1 LNGEAVGMADFRA
14 LHSVIDGIVR
24 RLDRSC
30 PPDLRA
36 AVNASFSVLAG
47 GQWTADPAPTAI
59 TLWPFRVHVNEHQRN
74 VELRSGAQVR
84 NRPLPLDMHFLM
96 TVWGTNSANELT
108 LFGWALRE
116 MYSMPTLDASTF
128 TTVDARWRAEEI
140 VQVSPADMSIEDM
153 ARLWDAVRP
162 DYRLSVAFVARVVQI
177 DIESEDAP
185 NVVVRR
191 LSFEEVE
198 A

>member
-1 LNGEAVGMADFRA
+1 MADYRA
-14 LHSVIDGIVR
+14 LHAVMDGIAR
-24 RLDRSC
+24 RLERSC
-30 PPDLRA
+30 PADLRA
-36 AVNASFSVLAG
+36 AVNATFVVLSG
-47 GQWTADPAPTAI
+47 GQWVADPAPTAI

-74 VELRSGAQVR
+74 VELHPGPGVR
-84 NRPLPLDMHFLM
+84 NRPLPLDVHFLL
-96 TVWGTNSANELT
+96 TVWGANSANELT

-116 MYSMPTLDASTF
+116 MYSMATLDASTF
-128 TTVDARWRAEEI
+128 TTVEARWRPDEI
-140 VQVSPADMSIEDM
+140 VQVSPADMTIEDM

-185 NVVVRR
+185 NVLVRR
-191 LSFEEVE
+191 LTFEEQG

>member
-1 LNGEAVGMADFRA
+1 
-14 LHSVIDGIVR
+14 
-24 RLDRSC
+24 
-30 PPDLRA
+30 
-36 AVNASFSVLAG
+36 
-47 GQWTADPAPTAI
+47 
-59 TLWPFRVHVNEHQRN
+59 
-74 VELRSGAQVR
+74 
-84 NRPLPLDMHFLM
+84 
-96 TVWGTNSANELT
+96 
-108 LFGWALRE
+108 
-116 MYSMPTLDASTF
+116 MPTLDASTF